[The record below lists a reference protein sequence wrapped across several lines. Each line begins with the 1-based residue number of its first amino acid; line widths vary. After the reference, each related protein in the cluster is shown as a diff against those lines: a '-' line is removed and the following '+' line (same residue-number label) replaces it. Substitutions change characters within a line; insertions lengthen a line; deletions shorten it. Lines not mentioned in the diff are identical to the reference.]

1 MATTSAAAAA
11 AAAVAAAEF
20 LLELCPWPRNVS
32 TVNDPVELVYVL
44 GTHQIAVSWCISGVE
59 FRAYSDSRSEVTFWL
74 RSGAEYFIWS
84 TQSTTF

>member
-1 MATTSAAAAA
+1 MATTSAA

-44 GTHQIAVSWCISGVE
+44 GTHQIAVSWCLLGVE
-59 FRAYSDSRSEVTFWL
+59 FRA
-74 RSGAEYFIWS
+74 
-84 TQSTTF
+84 